1 MSSIEKTEAVVLRS
15 MPYRETSKIVSF
27 YTRRFGKL
35 STIVKGARRSPG
47 RYGSSLE
54 PMSYDSIVI
63 YKKETRELQTL
74 TQCDRLRPFLRLY
87 EDLAKMSAG
96 MGMIEI
102 TAMVAHDEEENGG
115 LFSLLVGCLSAADA
129 ATKNPGHVLY
139 CFEVQLAKILGF
151 QPSFSRC
158 VECGKTIGGK
168 DAVGTELR
176 FHLERGGPLCE
187 SCSVPSGHAV
197 GVSGNL
203 LQTLEALSQM
213 SDPLDATQMDIDH
226 PQGAHIQNFL
236 WNYLRYHVQ
245 GLRPLNSEKVASQI
259 LALP

>member
-1 MSSIEKTEAVVLRS
+1 MSTIEKTEAVVLRS
-15 MPYRETSKIVSF
+15 MPYRETSKIVTF

-35 STIVKGARRSPG
+35 STIVKGARRPRG

-54 PMSYDSIVI
+54 PMSYDSIVV

-74 TQCDRLRPFLRLY
+74 TQCDRVRPFLRLY
-87 EDLAKMSAG
+87 DDLAKMSAG

-102 TAMVAHDEEENGG
+102 TAMVTHDEEENAG

-139 CFEVQLAKILGF
+139 CFEVHLAKILGF

-158 VECGKTIGGK
+158 VECSKTIGGK
-168 DAVGTELR
+168 DSVRAEVR

-187 SCSVPSGHAV
+187 SCNLPSGHAV
-197 GVSGNL
+197 GVSANL
-203 LQTLEALSQM
+203 LQTLEVLSQI
-213 SDPLDATQMDIDH
+213 SDPLDATQLEIDY
-226 PQGAHIQNFL
+226 QERGQVQNFL

>member
-1 MSSIEKTEAVVLRS
+1 
-15 MPYRETSKIVSF
+15 MPYRETSKIVTF

-35 STIVKGARRSPG
+35 STMVKGARRPLG

-54 PMSYDSIVI
+54 PMSYDEIVI

-74 TQCDRLRPFLRLY
+74 TQCDRVRPFLHLY
-87 EDLAKMSAG
+87 EDLAKMTAG

-102 TAMVAHDEEENGG
+102 TAMVTHDEEENAG
-115 LFSLLVGCLSAADA
+115 LFSLLVGSLSASDA

-151 QPSFSRC
+151 QPSFDRC
-158 VECGKTIGGK
+158 VECGKAIGGK
-168 DAVGTELR
+168 DPIRAEVR

-197 GVSGNL
+197 GVSAKL
-203 LQTLEALSQM
+203 LKTLDALSQI
-213 SDPLDATQMDIDH
+213 SDPLDATQMEIDH
-226 PQGAHIQNFL
+226 KEAGEIRNFL

-245 GLRPLNSEKVASQI
+245 GLRPLNSEKVAAQI
-259 LALP
+259 LELKQN